1 MTTTSDTSD
10 NKATTEL
17 NSFIAGLGV
26 DMHAIADLRQ
36 LALKGG
42 DMEFNAIDFWG
53 KYLYAVILGV
63 QLGKLGKD
71 VTGVMADLFLE
82 RAALEVLNYLERKG
96 YPCLIIHPE
105 DEFDPV
111 NRFGLV
117 SLKVLAKEAGLG
129 WQGRSLLII
138 SPQYGPIYRLIAVAT
153 NLPLDPGHRM
163 AGRCGKCTLCIKKCP
178 AGALTLQYFDDRP
191 VRREDV
197 LDITKCKGDD
207 GCLVCLEVCPWRTR
221 AGKLKS
227 RWSAVDS
234 RQSGEGELEDRQRSR
249 T

>member
-1 MTTTSDTSD
+1 MSETDHLT
-10 NKATTEL
+10 
-17 NSFIAGLGV
+17 SFIRRQGIDV
-26 DMHAIADLRQ
+26 YSIADLGRIER
-36 LALKGG
+36 LSEGTENDPSG
-42 DMEFNAIDFWG
+42 FRG
-53 KYLYAVILGV
+53 RYTRAVIMGV
-63 QLGKLGKD
+63 RLGKLGKS
-71 VTGVMADLFLE
+71 VSGIEADLYLE
-82 RAALEVLNYLERKG
+82 KAALEVQDYLERKG
-96 YPCLIIHPE
+96 YPGLIIHPE

-227 RWSAVDS
+227 RRSAVDS

>member
-1 MTTTSDTSD
+1 MSETDHLT
-10 NKATTEL
+10 
-17 NSFIAGLGV
+17 SFIRRQGIDVYG
-26 DMHAIADLRQ
+26 IADLGRIER
-36 LALKGG
+36 LSEGTENDPSG
-42 DMEFNAIDFWG
+42 FRG
-53 KYLYAVILGV
+53 RYTRAVIMGV
-63 QLGKLGKD
+63 RLGKLGKS
-71 VTGVMADLFLE
+71 VSGIEADLYLE
-82 RAALEVLNYLERKG
+82 KAALEVQDYLERKG
-96 YPCLIIHPE
+96 YPGLIIHPE

-138 SPQYGPIYRLIAVAT
+138 SPQYGPIHRLIAVAT
-153 NLPLDPGHRM
+153 NLVLDPGHRM
-163 AGRCGKCTLCIKKCP
+163 AGRCGRCTLCIKKCP